1 MSSGL
6 FGFHPIETDTARVV
20 LAMIVGSIVGVAGVV
35 FSITMA
41 AVSFAS
47 GTFGPRLIGNLMRDR
62 GSQVSLGFFIGTF
75 IYSLIVL
82 RFVRGSD
89 PLASESVSAL
99 AFTMYISIG
108 TSIKLAVC
116 CMGVLIYFIHHD
128 PETINIER
136 IIANLGRA
144 LKVGIK
150 NRFPDPLG
158 DHVVLC
164 RETEKWIN
172 SVDEDD
178 ATKIALDSNG
188 YIETLDI
195 DTLVKLADKHDLQI
209 EIMQRPGAF
218 VTVGKPVMSVWKD
231 RSLSEETLCSLNACF
246 ATGISPTV
254 NQNIEFVADQ
264 LVEIMA
270 RALSPGVN
278 DPHTAITCVNW
289 LQVGILH
296 FTNHECLSLIADIL
310 PVGRNRD
317 IIEKTIRDLKASS

>member
-1 MSSGL
+1 M
-6 FGFHPIETDTARVV
+6 
-20 LAMIVGSIVGVAGVV
+20 
-35 FSITMA
+35 
-41 AVSFAS
+41 
-47 GTFGPRLIGNLMRDR
+47 
-62 GSQVSLGFFIGTF
+62 GFFIGTF

-99 AFTMYISIG
+99 AFTLYVSIG

-144 LKVGIK
+144 LRVGIK
-150 NRFPDPLG
+150 NRFPDPSG

-178 ATKIALDSNG
+178 ATKIAPDSKG

-195 DTLVKLADKHDLQI
+195 DTLVKLADKHGLQI

-218 VTVGKPVMSVWKD
+218 VNVGKPVMSVWKD

-296 FTNHECLSLIADIL
+296 FTKHECLSLIADTL
-310 PVGRNRD
+310 PVGGNRN